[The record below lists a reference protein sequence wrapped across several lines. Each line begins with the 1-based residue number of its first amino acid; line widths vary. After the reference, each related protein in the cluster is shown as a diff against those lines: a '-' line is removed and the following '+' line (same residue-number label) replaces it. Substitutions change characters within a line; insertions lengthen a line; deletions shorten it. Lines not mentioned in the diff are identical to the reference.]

1 MAPGRSGCLRL
12 IGCYLFARGPAQ
24 EYYLCLS
31 VVSLGYMRF
40 PECARF
46 TKPRPYRTP
55 TSSRERRAPAGPN
68 RSPTKYTYL
77 FFFSNLLAN
86 LSVPKWRPSGRIP
99 GVACLRLIENP
110 SSILVSPPFSRAVAR
125 SSSQPTTTLHLAS
138 RAGHS
143 AALLCQHS
151 ARCQSL
157 KREEAAQREHR

>member
-1 MAPGRSGCLRL
+1 MCNRQLHHKSICLPCL
-12 IGCYLFARGPAQ
+12 HTPPANLM
-24 EYYLCLS
+24 YM
-31 VVSLGYMRF
+31 SLRIYHH
-40 PECARF
+40 
-46 TKPRPYRTP
+46 
-55 TSSRERRAPAGPN
+55 RERRAPAGPN

>member
-1 MAPGRSGCLRL
+1 MSSAADAGDRL
-12 IGCYLFARGPAQ
+12 HYSKPSDRAR
-24 EYYLCLS
+24 
-31 VVSLGYMRF
+31 
-40 PECARF
+40 
-46 TKPRPYRTP
+46 PRYRTP

>member
-1 MAPGRSGCLRL
+1 MSSAADADAGDRL
-12 IGCYLFARGPAQ
+12 HYSKPSDRAR
-24 EYYLCLS
+24 
-31 VVSLGYMRF
+31 
-40 PECARF
+40 
-46 TKPRPYRTP
+46 PRYRTP

-99 GVACLRLIENP
+99 RVACLRLIENP